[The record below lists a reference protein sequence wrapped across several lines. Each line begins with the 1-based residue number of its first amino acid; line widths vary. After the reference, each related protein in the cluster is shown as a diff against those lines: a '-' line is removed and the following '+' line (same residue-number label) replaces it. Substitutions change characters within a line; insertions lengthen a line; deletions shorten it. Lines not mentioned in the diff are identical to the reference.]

1 MIDVP
6 KCAWLPREELD
17 RLIALLREDG
27 RKVVGPTVQDAAIVY
42 DEIVSSADLPTG
54 ITDEQAPGRYRI
66 KRQTATAALHG
77 RSTSLPRPCRGSPSP
92 IPASVSI
99 ARATRQDESLDYEDV
114 EHDAP
119 RMAYLGVRAC
129 DIAAMGIHDDVLAGG
144 PYIDEDYADR
154 RGKALIVAVECAR
167 PSGTCFCASMG
178 TGPEV
183 SSGFDIALTELDDG
197 YVVKCGSEAGHKHH
211 LDAWSWTHRPRC
223 RCMRPPAWAW
233 SRGPSCPSSWGSP
246 PRASRN
252 ASSAQLES
260 SGWDEIAEVCLACTN
275 CTMACPTCFC
285 TDVKQTS
292 DLMGTETVSER
303 QWASCFTLDF
313 ARVAH
318 GNFRPKVKDRYR
330 QWLTHK
336 FSTWVDQFGSYGC
349 VGCGRCITWCPVG
362 IDVRKSLLKVAP
374 VKPPVMRSEKP
385 VPVSANPGHYS
396 IGTISDLWAETR
408 NVYTLQLKDL
418 PEAVCCGTPGQFLM
432 LDLPGFSAV
441 PISISRYRD
450 GEIFLTIRTEGAT
463 TRAITSLQR
472 GSQIGLRGP
481 VGRGWPIEEAFG
493 RDVVIVAGGIGLPPL
508 RPLIDNILASRGH
521 FGRVRLFYGA
531 RTPDGP
537 ALHRGA
543 QGLGGARATSASAS
557 PSTAPRSGT
566 WSGAV
571 GVVTH
576 MFDREPIDGSHT
588 TAYICGPEK
597 MMSATA
603 NSLAG
608 RGILPEHLFLSME
621 RHMQCGIGLCG
632 HCQMG
637 KSFVCKD
644 GPVFSR
650 RELGEIAGRGGSVMA
665 VSKGDKPLRV
675 GVVKFAS
682 CDGCQLGFLDIGP
695 ALLDIG
701 VKYQIVEFGEASS
714 NRSPDG
720 PFDILFVEGSISTDE
735 QAHHIRHMRDRATV
749 LVTIGACATSGGIQ
763 ALRAWA
769 GNDGGIAGFID
780 AVYATPE
787 YVDTLDKA
795 TAGGRTTS
803 TSTPSCAAV
812 PSTPASWWSC

>member
-1 MIDVP
+1 VIDVP

-54 ITDEQAPGRYRI
+54 ITDEQAPGKYRI
-66 KRQTATAALHG
+66 KENGNGSAA
-77 RSTSLPRPCRGSPSP
+77 RSFDFASSPMSWKSFTF
-92 IPASVSI
+92 PASVVI
-99 ARATRQDESLDYEDV
+99 ASAKRQDGSLDYEDV
-114 EHDAP
+114 EHDSP

-154 RGKALIVAVECAR
+154 RGKALIVGVECAR

-197 YVVKCGSEAGHKHH
+197 YVVKCGSEAGNRITSRLE
-211 LDAWSWTHRPRC
+211 LDAPTSLQLH
-223 RCMRPPAWAW
+223 AAA
-233 SRGPSCPSSWGSP
+233 GVGV
-246 PRASRN
+246 ASR
-252 ASSAQLES
+252 AIMSEQLGVTTEGLKERLVKQVES
-260 SGWDEIAEVCLACTN
+260 GGWDEIAEVCLACTN

-450 GEIFLTIRTEGAT
+450 GEIFLTVRTEGAT
-463 TRAITSLQR
+463 TRAIASLQR
-472 GSQIGLRGP
+472 GAQIGLRGP

-531 RTPDGP
+531 RTPADLLFTEELK
-537 ALHRGA
+537 AWS
-543 QGLGGARATSASAS
+543 ARSDISVGVTVDRAKV
-557 PSTAPRSGT
+557 GT

-608 RGILPEHLFLSME
+608 RGILPENLFLSME

-637 KSFVCKD
+637 KNFVCKD

-650 RELGEIAGRGGSVMA
+650 RELGET
-665 VSKGDKPLRV
+665 
-675 GVVKFAS
+675 
-682 CDGCQLGFLDIGP
+682 LD
-695 ALLDIG
+695 
-701 VKYQIVEFGEASS
+701 
-714 NRSPDG
+714 
-720 PFDILFVEGSISTDE
+720 VEG
-735 QAHHIRHMRDRATV
+735 
-749 LVTIGACATSGGIQ
+749 L
-763 ALRAWA
+763 
-769 GNDGGIAGFID
+769 
-780 AVYATPE
+780 
-787 YVDTLDKA
+787 
-795 TAGGRTTS
+795 
-803 TSTPSCAAV
+803 
-812 PSTPASWWSC
+812 